1 MELRITS
8 PSKDGFL
15 KEITYNH
22 EEIKKE
28 LELRLE
34 KYKGLTYSDSEIK
47 LAKADRATL
56 NNFKKAIND
65 KRIETKKQ
73 LLAPYEVFETKLK
86 EIITLID
93 KPVLEIDTQV
103 KKFED
108 TQKENKKKDI
118 EDFYSEN
125 IGDLKDILLLSSVW
139 DDKWLNAT
147 VNIKNIQEIIS
158 TKIEA
163 VNNDVKSIDLIDTK
177 YHKEMKEAYYKN
189 LSLGEALEV
198 NTKLE
203 QQEKK
208 IEEYRLAAIAKK
220 ELEEKL
226 KLEQEEKAAQ
236 AEITRQEI
244 DDKIA
249 SEVKAPAPVEVKP
262 APVQATPEVKLEEPV
277 LYATPQLEKIDFRV
291 WVSEDQKKK
300 LKDFL
305 FINDIINDIKYGNI
319 E

>member
-8 PSKDGFL
+8 PTQDGFL
-15 KEITYNH
+15 KEIIYNH

-47 LAKADRATL
+47 LAKTDRATL
-56 NNFKKAIND
+56 NNFKKAITD

-73 LLAPYEVFETKLK
+73 LLTPYEVFETKLK
-86 EIITLID
+86 EILALID

-108 TQKENKKKDI
+108 TEKENKKKDI

-177 YHKEMKEAYYKN
+177 YHKEMKEAFYKN

-220 ELEEKL
+220 EAEEKL

-249 SEVKAPAPVEVKP
+249 SEVKAPAPVPVEVE
-262 APVQATPEVKLEEPV
+262 PVQVETTTEVKLEEPV
-277 LYATPQLEKIDFRV
+277 LYTPPKLEQIDFRV

-305 FINDIINDIKYGNI
+305 FINDIKYGNV